1 MVRLYAA
8 GGNAVSVIE
17 DGRVETELDG
27 RGARCLALDPEDP
40 DTLYAGTS
48 DEGVFKSEDGG
59 RTWNK
64 LSGVEHPRV
73 TAVAVSPTD
82 GAVYAGTEPSA
93 LCVSR
98 DGGESWRE
106 LEGMRNLPSA
116 PTWSFPPRPWTSHV
130 RAIALSYADPNL
142 VVVGIEL
149 GGVLRS
155 TDGGETWQDQR
166 PGAQPDCHSLFA
178 HPEAPELL
186 YEAGGGGFAQ
196 STDFGESWK
205 GADGGMDLHY
215 VWGLA
220 ADVEDPSRVYTSA
233 ASGPGRAHGRGSS
246 NATIYRRSGNGRWQ
260 PVLEGLAEFPYALCP
275 DPETPRTLYAG
286 LGDGTILRTA
296 DAGAQWEEIAR
307 VASGTQALAAVSA

>member
-1 MVRLYAA
+1 MVRLYVA
-8 GGNAVSVIE
+8 GGRAVSVIE
-17 DGRVETELDG
+17 DGSVETGLEG
-27 RGARCLALDPEDP
+27 RGARCLALDPRDP
-40 DTLYAGTS
+40 NTLYVGTS
-48 DEGVFKSEDGG
+48 DEGIFKSENGG
-59 RTWNK
+59 AAWEK
-64 LSGVEHPRV
+64 LSGIEHPRV

-82 GAVYAGTEPSA
+82 GTVYAGTEPSA
-93 LCVSR
+93 LFVSR
-98 DGGESWRE
+98 DGGISWRE

-155 TDGGETWQDQR
+155 ADGGETWQDQR
-166 PGAQPDCHSLFA
+166 SGAQADCHSLFA
-178 HPEAPELL
+178 HPGAPELL

-196 STDFGESWK
+196 STDFGESWE
-205 GADGGMDLHY
+205 GADWGMDLHY

-220 ADVEDPSRVYTSA
+220 ADAEDPALVYTSA

-246 NATIYRRSGNGRWQ
+246 NATIYRRSGNERWR
-260 PVLEGLAEFPYALCP
+260 PVLEGLSAFPYALCQ
-275 DPETPRTLYAG
+275 DTQTPGTLYAG

-296 DAGAQWEEIAR
+296 DAGANWEEVTR
-307 VASGTQALAAVSA
+307 VAPGLQALAAVSA